1 MAEDVRWLNAD
12 ELQGWMALAAM
23 LFKLPGALDFQLQR
37 DSGLNHFEY
46 TVLAALSESP
56 GRSRRMS
63 DLAGEANGTLSRLSH
78 VVKRLESRGFVH
90 RRPYEEDGRITVA
103 TLTDEGYAYLVEA
116 APGHV
121 EMVRKYVIDALTPEQ
136 LEQLKV
142 ISEQI
147 LAKVDPGKPC

>member
-1 MAEDVRWLNAD
+1 MAEDVRWLDPD
-12 ELQGWMALAAM
+12 ELQGWMALAGM

-37 DSGLNHFEY
+37 DSNLNHFEY

-56 GRSRRMS
+56 DRSRRMS

-142 ISEQI
+142 ISQQI